1 LFLIYSSTLKAR
13 EV

>member
-1 LFLIYSSTLKAR
+1 MQRVTLKAR